1 VNVFKRRM
9 FQEGGPAN
17 VITSKPVTRGFNVP
31 TPAGTEN
38 IERQVGVDGKE
49 QFFVVR
55 RDVSGNEIS
64 KKPID
69 LTLSPTGDPVEAAR
83 VGERQQFGDLVT
95 GLGAGITGAAA
106 VAGSIPFFGKRFEAI
121 GKGVGSLVSG
131 AGRLLSPVVTQSG
144 RVIAKKDVTKS
155 FKTPLGKPKKDAPK
169 TYDVNSPQG
178 QAIINNKN
186 FDPKTQFIPENKFAE
201 IIGKTPPG
209 SQLPFFQGFGK
220 GVTGK
225 IPFQIQ
231 PAQALT
237 YGFTAP
243 AVIGSAISDIETKE
257 FLEDVTP
264 DNQILALEKILNDP
278 NASQK
283 QKDLAR
289 AKIKE
294 LKAQGVNVGDLDTKL
309 GGPFDAFNTVEE
321 AREEAK
327 RVLGESATSFEYRGV
342 SYSIRE
348 KDDKTKSEVKI
359 PRPSRSAFLSSP
371 QFLNFLKLFAEEAG
385 KTGSVGQAGVN
396 AAIRAAKG
404 IQTEPMDY
412 KLAESV
418 SEMEESLNTNIK
430 KFKSSERNLA
440 RLNYTIN
447 LLESEPAAK
456 EAFGAKG
463 AIANFIEQAKAL
475 GGAGATKFEDLPAR
489 TRVDLI
495 VRALRNEE
503 VKNLLGESGRTI
515 SNLDREIV
523 AQIFGDL
530 NAFTSQGALLAQLRN
545 IRDRLTEDLSA
556 TGGSTVANL
565 RYFANV
571 RQPSLVQKL
580 NSDIVQQL
588 VILNDEQ
595 SAKDFVANLNYDPD
609 DGGTRNQGVTEIPL
623 ATPGTVTQVADD
635 EEDE

>member
-1 VNVFKRRM
+1 M

-17 VITSKPVTRGFNVP
+17 VVTSEPFYRGSRVP
-31 TPAGTEN
+31 TLGGTEN

-69 LTLSPTGDPVEAAR
+69 LTLSPTGDPAEAAR
-83 VGERQQFGDLVT
+83 VEGRQQLGEAVTKFGT
-95 GLGAGITGAAA
+95 GIAGLGAL
-106 VAGSIPFFGKRFEAI
+106 AGSIPFIGKRAEFI
-121 GKGVGSLVSG
+121 GKSIGAGVSG
-131 AGRLLSPVVTQSG
+131 LGRFLSPLAAQTGVVISKG
-144 RVIAKKDVTKS
+144 SVGKA

-201 IIGKTPPG
+201 ILGRTPTATK
-209 SQLPFFQGFGK
+209 LPFFK
-220 GVTGK
+220 GIGSSIRGK
-225 IPFQIQ
+225 IPIGIQ
-231 PAQALT
+231 PAQATT
-237 YGFTAP
+237 YGLTAAFTAP
-243 AVIGSAISDIETKE
+243 SYIGSAIADIETKE

-264 DNQILALEKILNDP
+264 DNQVLALEKILNDP

-289 AKIKE
+289 EKIKE
-294 LKAQGVNVGDLDTKL
+294 LKAQGLNVGDLDTKL
-309 GGPFDAFNTVEE
+309 GGPFDAFDSVEE

-327 RVLGESATSFEYRGV
+327 RVLGDSATSFEYRGV
-342 SYSIRE
+342 SYNIRE
-348 KDDKTKSEVKI
+348 KDDKTKTEIKI
-359 PRPSRSAFLSSP
+359 PKPSKSAFLSSP

-418 SEMEESLNTNIK
+418 SEMEESLNANIK
-430 KFKSSERNLA
+430 DFKASERNLA

-447 LLESEPAAK
+447 LLQSPVGK
-456 EAFGAKG
+456 EAFGAQG
-463 AIANFIEQAKAL
+463 AIAKFIEQAKAV

-495 VRALRNEE
+495 VTALRNEE
-503 VKNLLGESGRTI
+503 VKKLLGESGRTI

-530 NAFTSQGALLAQLRN
+530 TAITSQGALVAQLQN
-545 IRDRLTEDLSA
+545 IRERLTEDLSA

-571 RQPSLVQKL
+571 RQPSLVQRL

-595 SAKDFVANLNYDPD
+595 SAKDFVANLDYDPD
-609 DGGTRNQGVTEIPL
+609 GGGTRNQGVTEISL

>member
-1 VNVFKRRM
+1 M

-83 VGERQQFGDLVT
+83 VGERQQFGEAVT
-95 GLGAGITGAAA
+95 KIGTGITGAAA
-106 VAGSIPFFGKRFEAI
+106 VAGSIPFFGKRLETI
-121 GKGVGSLVSG
+121 GKGIGALVSG
-131 AGRLLSPVVTQSG
+131 AGRFISPVVAQTG
-144 RVIAKKDVTKS
+144 VVISKKSVGKA

-201 IIGKTPPG
+201 ILGRTPTAT
-209 SQLPFFQGFGK
+209 QQPFFK
-220 GVTGK
+220 GIGSRIK
-225 IPFQIQ
+225 SGIPLRFQ
-231 PAQALT
+231 PAQATT
-237 YGFTAP
+237 YGLTAGFAAP
-243 AVIGSAISDIETKE
+243 SYIGSAIADIETKE

-264 DNQILALEKILNDP
+264 DNQVLALEKILNDP

-294 LKAQGVNVGDLDTKL
+294 LKAQGLNVGDLDTKL

-327 RVLGESATSFEYRGV
+327 RVLGDSATTFEYRGV

-348 KDDKTKSEVKI
+348 KDDKTQTKL

-404 IQTEPMDY
+404 IQTDPMDY

-418 SEMEESLNTNIK
+418 SDMEEALNTNIK
-430 KFKSSERNLA
+430 NFKSSERNLA

-447 LLESEPAAK
+447 LLQSPVAK

-463 AIANFIEQAKAL
+463 VIATYIEKLKAL

-530 NAFTSQGALLAQLRN
+530 DAFTSQGALLAQLRN

-571 RQPSLVQKL
+571 RQPSLVQRL

>member
-1 VNVFKRRM
+1 M
-9 FQEGGPAN
+9 FQEGGLADSN
-17 VITSKPVTRGFNVP
+17 IVQTREISRGFRNPIVLD
-31 TPAGTEN
+31 EN

-49 QFFVVR
+49 QFFVVQ
-55 RDVSGNEIS
+55 RDSSGNEVS

-69 LTLSPTGDPVEAAR
+69 LTLSPTGDPAEAAR
-83 VGERQQFGDLVT
+83 VQGRQQLGEAVTKFGT
-95 GLGAGITGAAA
+95 GIAGLGA
-106 VAGSIPFFGKRFEAI
+106 VAGSIPFIGKRAELLA
-121 GKGVGSLVSG
+121 KGVGALVSG
-131 AGRLLSPVVTQSG
+131 AGRFISPVVAQTG
-144 RVIAKKDVTKS
+144 VVISKGSVGKA

-178 QAIINNKN
+178 QAIVNNKN
-186 FDPKTQFIPENKFAE
+186 FDAKTQFIPENKFAE
-201 IIGKTPPG
+201 ILGKTPTAT
-209 SQLPFFQGFGK
+209 QQPFFK
-220 GVTGK
+220 GIGSRIKSK
-225 IPFQIQ
+225 IPLAIQ
-231 PAQALT
+231 PAQATTLGLT
-237 YGFTAP
+237 VGLTAP
-243 AVIGSAISDIETKE
+243 GAIGSAISDIETKE

-264 DNQILALEKILNDP
+264 DNQVLALENIINDP

-294 LKAQGVNVGDLDTKL
+294 LKAQGINVGDLDTKL
-309 GGPFDAFNTVEE
+309 GGPFDAFNSVEE

-327 RVLGESATSFEYRGV
+327 RVLGDSATSFEYRGM
-342 SYSIRE
+342 SYNIRE

-404 IQTEPMDY
+404 IQTEPLDY

-418 SEMEESLNTNIK
+418 SEMEESLNSNIK
-430 KFKSSERNLA
+430 NFKSSERNLA
-440 RLNYTIN
+440 RLNYSIN
-447 LLESEPAAK
+447 LLKSPKGK
-456 EAFGAKG
+456 EAFGLDGVILKV
-463 AIANFIEQAKAL
+463 IEQGKAAFG
-475 GGAGATKFEDLPAR
+475 GGAVKFEDLPAR

-495 VRALRNEE
+495 ITALRNEE
-503 VKNLLGESGRTI
+503 VKSLLGESGRTI

-530 NAFTSQGALLAQLRN
+530 NAFTSQAALLAQLKN
-545 IRDRLTEDLSA
+545 IRSRLTEDLSA

-565 RYFANV
+565 KYFANV
-571 RQPSLVQKL
+571 RQPSTVQRL

-595 SAKDFVANLNYDPD
+595 SAKDYVANLNYDPE
-609 DGGTRNQGVTEIPL
+609 DGGDRDQDTTTISL

>member
-1 VNVFKRRM
+1 MNVFKRRM
-9 FQEGGPAN
+9 FQEGGLADSN
-17 VITSKPVTRGFNVP
+17 ILQTREISRGFRNPIVLD
-31 TPAGTEN
+31 EN

-49 QFFVVR
+49 QFFVVQ
-55 RDVSGNEIS
+55 RDSSGNEVS

-69 LTLSPTGDPVEAAR
+69 LTLSPTGDPAEAAR
-83 VGERQQFGDLVT
+83 VQGRQQLGEAVTKFGTGIV
-95 GLGAGITGAAA
+95 GLGAL
-106 VAGSIPFFGKRFEAI
+106 AGSIPFIGKRAEFIAKGI
-121 GKGVGSLVSG
+121 GAGVSG
-131 AGRLLSPVVTQSG
+131 LGRFISPAVAQTGVVISKG
-144 RVIAKKDVTKS
+144 SVGKA

-178 QAIINNKN
+178 QAIVNNKN

-201 IIGKTPPG
+201 IIGRTPTAT
-209 SQLPFFQGFGK
+209 QQPFFK
-220 GVTGK
+220 GIGSSIKGK
-225 IPFQIQ
+225 IPFAIQ
-231 PAQALT
+231 PAQATTLGLT
-237 YGFTAP
+237 VGLTAP
-243 AVIGSAISDIETKE
+243 SKIGSAISDIETKE

-264 DNQILALEKILNDP
+264 DNQVLALENIINDP

-309 GGPFDAFNTVEE
+309 GGPFDAFNSVEE

-327 RVLGESATSFEYRGV
+327 RVLGDSATSFEYRGM
-342 SYSIRE
+342 SYNIRE

-418 SEMEESLNTNIK
+418 SEMEEKLTQNVKN
-430 KFKSSERNLA
+430 FKGSERNLA
-440 RLNYTIN
+440 RLNYSIN
-447 LLESEPAAK
+447 LLEGPVGEG
-456 EAFGAKG
+456 AFGAEG
-463 AIANFIEQAKAL
+463 AINKFIEEAKAFF
-475 GGAGATKFEDLPAR
+475 GAGEQQFSDLPAR

-495 VRALRNEE
+495 ITALRNEE
-503 VKNLLGESGRTI
+503 VKKLLGESGRTI

-530 NAFTSQGALLAQLRN
+530 NAFTSKGALLAQLKN
-545 IRDRLTEDLSA
+545 IR
-556 TGGSTVANL
+556 STVANL
-565 RYFANV
+565 KYFANV
-571 RQPSLVQKL
+571 RQPSVVQKL

-588 VILNDEQ
+588 VILNDEE
-595 SAKDFVANLNYDPD
+595 SAKRFVASLNYDPEEGSD
-609 DGGTRNQGVTEIPL
+609 RNQDITEISL
-623 ATPGTVTQVADD
+623 APGTVTQVADD